1 LDTQQQPEEAPYTVQ
16 TAPHPSRRNLSD
28 HLYCSLAAHLHA
40 AGVTITHAPIQ
51 RDDVD
56 ATWSAHTATLTLRPD
71 AEVEDHIA
79 VLSDLARMI
88 TLRDPSWRGAF
99 PVDRPR
105 HLHALAD

>member
-1 LDTQQQPEEAPYTVQ
+1 MQ

-40 AGVTITHAPIQ
+40 AGVTITHAPIP
-51 RDDVD
+51 DDVD
-56 ATWSAHTATLTLRPD
+56 ATWAARTATLTLRHD

-88 TLRDPSWRGAF
+88 TLQDPSGRGAF

-105 HLHALAD
+105 HLHALPD